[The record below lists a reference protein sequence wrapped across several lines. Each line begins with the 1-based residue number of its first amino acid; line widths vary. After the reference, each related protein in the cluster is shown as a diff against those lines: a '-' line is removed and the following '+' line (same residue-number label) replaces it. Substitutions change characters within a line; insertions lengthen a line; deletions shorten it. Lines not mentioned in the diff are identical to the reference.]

1 MLILKLKNKKF
12 LIGLLIFITLGL
24 AIFVYSTKKLELKST
39 DENLAN
45 YKSVYQEYPVQFLR
59 KALNAYLEH
68 DSSKACILEIAV
80 KKSDGKELG
89 VDGITTGLDAFDKK
103 YYSSKFVVATYED
116 SKQFEESKDI
126 QIIFRDKPDRI
137 FYVLVGRNPE
147 GEICLLG
154 FNSKDNIDQD
164 ALKEMIRESEPHFSD
179 PELAI

>member
-1 MLILKLKNKKF
+1 MKKVLILSALMILASIFLVTYSSRSKNQWLNKEE
-12 LIGLLIFITLGL
+12 L
-24 AIFVYSTKKLELKST
+24 AQYE
-39 DENLAN
+39 
-45 YKSVYQEYPVQFLR
+45 SVYQEYPVQFLR

-80 KKSDGKELG
+80 KKSDGKEYG
-89 VDGITTGLDAFDKK
+89 IEGITTGLDAFDRK
-103 YYSSKFVVATYED
+103 YYSSKFVVATYDESKEFED
-116 SKQFEESKDI
+116 SKDI

-137 FYVLVGRNPE
+137 FYALVGRNPE

-154 FNSKDNIDQD
+154 FNSKDNIDQN

>member
-1 MLILKLKNKKF
+1 MVIKRLLILVGVVVILLASIFLFISRNKNSRF
-12 LIGLLIFITLGL
+12 TNDEL
-24 AIFVYSTKKLELKST
+24 AQ
-39 DENLAN
+39 

-80 KKSDGKELG
+80 KKSDGKEMG
-89 VDGITTGLDAFDKK
+89 IDGITTGLDAFDKK
-103 YYSSKFVVATYED
+103 YYSSKFVVATYDD
-116 SKQFEESKDI
+116 SKQFEGSKDI

-137 FYVLVGRNPE
+137 FYALVGRNPE
-147 GEICLLG
+147 VEICLLG